1 MNKSVYLKRGDL
13 VIINVRGSQHKTVG
27 ILLKNIDVYDANIFA
42 VSLITDIEKF
52 RREMFEIHK
61 LT

>member
-1 MNKSVYLKRGDL
+1 M
-13 VIINVRGSQHKTVG
+13 IINVRGSQHKTVG
-27 ILLKNIDVYDANIFA
+27 ILLKNIDVCNANIFA